1 VKQGKYRLRLL
12 NGCNSRTLTLEFCP
26 GSNTSPCPSPASFE
40 ILGQEGGLL
49 PAPVSVNKVTLGNG
63 ERADVV
69 VDFAPYA
76 GGSDVYLVNSAP
88 APYPG
93 TPGVGVVS
101 DVMKFRVLAE
111 VGFTD
116 PVPATLRTLEVLQ
129 EADAVEHRTFELS
142 KANGDACS
150 PFIWE
155 VVTTDGLNGPVLGSR
170 WDDITEFPE
179 LDTTEVWSFA
189 NRSGITHPMHM
200 HLVMFQVLDRQ
211 AFDDVGGLIVPIGSP
226 VPPPAHE
233 AGWKDTVQVG
243 PNEIVR
249 VIARFD
255 DYTGLFAYHCHIL
268 EHEDHEM
275 MREFHVVPEP
285 GPLLMLASGF
295 ATLVLLARR
304 RIRP

>member
-1 VKQGKYRLRLL
+1 L
-12 NGCNSRTLTLEFCP
+12 
-26 GSNTSPCPSPASFE
+26 
-40 ILGQEGGLL
+40 LGQEGGLL
-49 PAPVSVNKVTLGNG
+49 EHPVSMTAVTLGPA

-69 VDFAPYA
+69 FDFSPYA

-88 APYPG
+88 APFPG
-93 TPGVGVVS
+93 SPGVGVIP
-101 DVMKFRVLAE
+101 DVMEFRVQAQT
-111 VGFTD
+111 GFTNA
-116 PVPATLRTLEVLQ
+116 VPANLRTLEVLD
-129 EADAVEHRTFELS
+129 EADAIEFRTFELS
-142 KANGDACS
+142 KADGDACS

-170 WDDITEFPE
+170 WDDITEFPQ
-179 LDTTEVWSFA
+179 LGDTEVWSFA

-211 AFDDVGGLIVPIGSP
+211 AFDNVGGLIVPIGSP
-226 VPPPAHE
+226 VAPPAHE

-255 DYTGLFAYHCHIL
+255 DYTGRFAYHCHIL

-275 MREFHVVPEP
+275 MREFQVVPEP
-285 GPLLMLASGF
+285 SQVLMLLTGAVCLRV
-295 ATLVLLARR
+295 LVRR
-304 RIRP
+304 RKRA